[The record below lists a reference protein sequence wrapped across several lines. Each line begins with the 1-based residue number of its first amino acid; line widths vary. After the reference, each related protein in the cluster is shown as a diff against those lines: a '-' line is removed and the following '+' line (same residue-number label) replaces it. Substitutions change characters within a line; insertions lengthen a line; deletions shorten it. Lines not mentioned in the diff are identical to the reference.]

1 MQFQVME
8 TLGNLSP
15 MPDDVGE
22 EQVEKMRETFDIFYA
37 CFPHFF
43 QWRGRSVI
51 IIACLVIIW
60 CALWSVVVI
69 DDFMMMALSSHF

>member
-22 EQVEKMRETFDIFYA
+22 EQVEKMRKTFLIY
-37 CFPHFF
+37 
-43 QWRGRSVI
+43 
-51 IIACLVIIW
+51 
-60 CALWSVVVI
+60 
-69 DDFMMMALSSHF
+69 FMHVSRISSTLGPLLDSFTMER